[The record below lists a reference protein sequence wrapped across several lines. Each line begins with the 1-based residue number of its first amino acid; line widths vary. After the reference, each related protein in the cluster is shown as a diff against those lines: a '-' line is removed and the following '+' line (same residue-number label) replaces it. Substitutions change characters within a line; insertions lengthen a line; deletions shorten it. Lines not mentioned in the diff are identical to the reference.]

1 MLVHSIFC
9 IFPAISG
16 HFWLT
21 DRSLWS
27 DPNSEVS
34 EYFFRCPPPPP
45 SSQDAR
51 QPRCR
56 ASSNILSVRKSYLVT
71 STFCRSLSTAVFERT
86 QWTRFVG
93 INRHVATRIQ
103 RTCSLKSSSCLGEN
117 FHECGSFIKRDHFQ
131 MHEDDKHIDKLF
143 ILTLS
148 TWSIFG
154 DTAGGSATWTIFLAS
169 RMCCQKSLACPAHKP
184 RHRSFQQQSSV
195 PFDPR
200 PPQCLPTLGVAEFF
214 KICSH
219 KKVPK
224 DGTFEEQS

>member
-34 EYFFRCPPPPP
+34 EYFFRCPPLPP

-71 STFCRSLSTAVFERT
+71 SAFCRSLSTAVFERT

-103 RTCSLKSSSCLGEN
+103 RTCSLKSSSCLGWE
-117 FHECGSFIKRDHFQ
+117 FPRVWFIYIKRSLSDALRRQAYWQVIHPYTFNLNHFWW
-131 MHEDDKHIDKLF
+131 HRSVRRL
-143 ILTLS
+143 LY
-148 TWSIFG
+148 
-154 DTAGGSATWTIFLAS
+154 FLHPGAA
-169 RMCCQKSLACPAHKP
+169 KSLLHVQHISHATAHSSSKVLS
-184 RHRSFQQQSSV
+184 RLTQDHHSAYIARSRWVFQ
-195 PFDPR
+195 D
-200 PPQCLPTLGVAEFF
+200 L
-214 KICSH
+214 
-219 KKVPK
+219 
-224 DGTFEEQS
+224 